1 MSCGPENSDDLVTQ
15 TNIVHSYTEYIVE
28 EGISD
33 NYAFPDHLSEVLGVI
48 NATLPTFY
56 SNVS

>member
-1 MSCGPENSDDLVTQ
+1 MVTQ
-15 TNIVHSYTEYIVE
+15 ANIVYSYTEYIAE
-28 EGISD
+28 QGISD